1 MSTIAVRST
10 PDDVLVVGHRHPDT
24 DAVCSAMAYASFY
37 QWQTGQKAIA
47 CYLDELQA
55 ETVWLLHHLGL
66 SAPRPITD
74 VYLRVAD
81 VMETEVPHLRPGQTL
96 REAGLL
102 MHDHNVGALP
112 VVDVS
117 DDMLI
122 GILRREMLADRYLEQ
137 LQLSPEIDLPVAL
150 LERTLDATLLAG
162 DPGAVLKDRVW
173 IATMTAEAAR
183 TMVGEGDIVI
193 VGDQRE
199 VQRATVEAG
208 AGCLI
213 VTYDAPLDDE
223 VVAEAGARR
232 TVLLRTHHSPFAAAL
247 LLQQSIPVGR
257 VMERE
262 PAHSLAGD
270 LLADAQALLRRS
282 RLASLPVVDER
293 GMLQGVLLR
302 RHILAQTRRR
312 VILTDHNHPDQTA
325 PGVTESE
332 IVAIIDHHNL
342 GGLQTL
348 QPLTI
353 LCEPVG
359 STCTLI
365 AELYQRAGAPLPRAL
380 AGAML
385 ASILSDTVH
394 FRSPTTTPR
403 DRAAVAWL
411 EVQSG
416 LEATALA
423 RALFRARL
431 PQPPPPPSWWV
442 RNNWKTYTFGEQQIG
457 IGQVELAEIESVT
470 PPKHALKQELVAAA
484 QEQGLTTA
492 FLLLTDILA
501 EHSILLAA
509 DPIGQ
514 SLAERAFGGVFADG
528 QILLPGVMSRKKQ
541 VVPPLAAALAGTP

>member
-1 MSTIAVRST
+1 MSAST
-10 PDDVLVVGHRHPDT
+10 TRPASDNVLVVGHRHPDT

-37 QWQTGQKAIA
+37 AWQTGQPAVA
-47 CYLDELQA
+47 CYLDDLQP

-66 SAPRPITD
+66 APPRRITD
-74 VYLRVAD
+74 VYLRVAE
-81 VMETEVPHLRPGQTL
+81 VMERDVPHLHPGQTL

-102 MHDHNVGALP
+102 MHDYNFGALP
-112 VVDVS
+112 VVDEN
-117 DDMLI
+117 DILI

-162 DPGAVLKDRVW
+162 DCDAVVKDRVW
-173 IATMTAEAAR
+173 IATITAEAAR
-183 TMVGEGDIVI
+183 TMVGAGDVVI
-193 VGDQRE
+193 LGDQRD
-199 VQRATVEAG
+199 VQRAVLEAG

-213 VTYDAPLDDE
+213 VTDGAPLDDTILR
-223 VVAEAGARR
+223 AAAGRG

-262 PAHSLAGD
+262 PPCARGGD
-270 LLADAQALLRRS
+270 LLADAQAQLRRS

-293 GMLQGVLLR
+293 GVLQGVLLR

-332 IVAIIDHHNL
+332 IVAIVDHHNL

-359 STCTLI
+359 CTCTLI
-365 AELYQRAGAPLPRAL
+365 AELYQRAGAPITPSL
-380 AGAML
+380 ASAML
-385 ASILSDTVH
+385 AAILSDTVH

-411 EVQSG
+411 EAQSG
-416 LEATALA
+416 MEAATLA

-431 PQPPPPPSWWV
+431 PHPPPPPSWWV
-442 RNNWKTYTFGEQQIG
+442 RSNWKTYTFGDQQIG
-457 IGQVELAEIESVT
+457 IGQIELAEIESVM
-470 PPKHALKQELVAAA
+470 PPTHELQRELSAVA

-492 FLLLTDILA
+492 FLMLTDIL
-501 EHSILLAA
+501 EERSILLAA
-509 DPIGQ
+509 DAAGQ
-514 SLAERAFGGVFADG
+514 AIAARAFGSAFVDG
-528 QILLPGVMSRKKQ
+528 QIPLPGVMSRKKQ
-541 VVPPLAAALAGTP
+541 VVPPLAAALAAAP